1 MAIQLQVSERDPAR
15 IVQAIIE
22 LVSGRQNSVGDVTL
36 RANNTTTIVA
46 FPNCSTGARV
56 FLFPKTANA
65 AAAVATTYILAA
77 NIIRGQFTVT
87 HANNSQADKNFSFLV
102 IGG

>member
-36 RANNTTTIVA
+36 RANNTTTTVV

-56 FLFPKTANA
+56 FLFPQTANA
-65 AAAVATTYILAA
+65 AAALATTYVKIAD
-77 NIIRGQFTVT
+77 IIRKQFVIT
-87 HANNSQADKNFSFLV
+87 HANNAQLDRVFSFLV